1 MTKNWTTYLEGDNSA
16 LEELYEDLFQPLL
29 FVSIKYTKNIEI
41 SKDIISDIF
50 LFLLETS
57 LVDRQEK
64 WKEVREIGAFLTI
77 IVKNKSIDSV
87 RVISNRKKIEEEL
100 SINSVSNSFLEYF
113 NTDHF
118 EKSIAHLNEQEQQL
132 LSLYYQGYSN
142 VEIGEQL
149 NYSEKTI
156 RNKLSLTRKKL
167 IYFWKNLIILMLWK
181 FLN

>member
-1 MTKNWTTYLEGDNSA
+1 MRNNWNKYIKGDNSA
-16 LEELYEDLFQPLL
+16 LEELYEELFQPLI
-29 FVSIKYTKNIEI
+29 FVSIKYTRNIEI
-41 SKDIISDIF
+41 SRDIVSDIF

-57 LVDRQEK
+57 LVDRQKK

-87 RVISNRKKIEEEL
+87 RVNSNRKKIEEEL

-118 EKSIAHLNEQEQQL
+118 EKSIGQLNEQEQKL
-132 LSLYYQGYSN
+132 IYLYYQGYSN

-156 RNKLSLTRKKL
+156 RNKLSLSRKKL
-167 IYFWKNLIILMLWK
+167 IYFWKNLILLMLWK
-181 FLN
+181 VLN

>member
-64 WKEVREIGAFLTI
+64 WKEVREIGAF
-77 IVKNKSIDSV
+77 
-87 RVISNRKKIEEEL
+87 
-100 SINSVSNSFLEYF
+100 
-113 NTDHF
+113 
-118 EKSIAHLNEQEQQL
+118 
-132 LSLYYQGYSN
+132 
-142 VEIGEQL
+142 
-149 NYSEKTI
+149 
-156 RNKLSLTRKKL
+156 
-167 IYFWKNLIILMLWK
+167 
-181 FLN
+181 